1 MSGDVAREPVYRGL
15 VCGFL
20 AACLLLGGASAAGFA
35 ANFIL
40 QLGAIGLS
48 VVALQ
53 RLSGAGLE
61 PRHRVALGL
70 MLGVLV
76 LPLLQLIPLAPETWS
91 SLPGRQV
98 LVDGFGKLG
107 MPLPWLPLSLDPA
120 ATLAS
125 WLSLLPAVAI
135 FLAVLSLDPADRV
148 WIGVTILVVA
158 VISTFLAII
167 QFASATGYFYAVTSR
182 GHGVGFFA
190 NRNHLA
196 TLILVGIPTLT
207 LHLPGMKVQP
217 FAAGRGRSSNDL
229 LAVALLAILLL
240 GLLAAG
246 SRAGLGLAIP
256 MIMTSIGLRLRAHS
270 GESPFRLIVAAG
282 GLSLAVLAAVAFG
295 PWLSR
300 LAAKTAELGEGET
313 RLIAA
318 PLTLNA
324 GWDNFPFGTGF
335 GTFDPV
341 FRLIGGEA
349 NLGSNFINHA
359 HNEYIEFW
367 LTGGLPAMVLLAG
380 FLWWFAG
387 AAPASWRARADN
399 AGGIPRV
406 AAVTIAVILIH
417 SLVDYPLRTAAISAI
432 FAACCALLLE
442 PVRRSAALGRGAHP
456 FRRPGTTAIDFA
468 PAAARAARTTPH
480 TTTSDPRQ
488 AATVVSTPT

>member
-1 MSGDVAREPVYRGL
+1 MTRDMIREPVYRGL

-48 VVALQ
+48 MVALQ
-53 RLSGAGLE
+53 RLSGASFE
-61 PRHRVALGL
+61 ARHRVALAL
-70 MLGVLV
+70 MLAVLA
-76 LPLLQLIPLAPETWS
+76 LPLLQLIPLAPGTWS

-107 MPLPWLPLSLDPA
+107 MPLPWLPLSLDPD

-125 WLSLLPAVAI
+125 WLALLPAVAI
-135 FLAVLSLDPADRV
+135 FLAALSLQPADRI
-148 WIGVTILVVA
+148 WIGVTILFVA
-158 VISTFLAII
+158 LVSAFLAII
-167 QFASATGYFYAVTSR
+167 QFASATGYFYTVTSR
-182 GHGVGFFA
+182 GHGVGFFS

-196 TLILVGIPTLT
+196 TLMLVAIPTLT
-207 LHLPGMKVQP
+207 LHLPGMKVQHL
-217 FAAGRGRSSNDL
+217 ASGRGRSSNDL
-229 LAVALLAILLL
+229 LAAALLAILLL

-270 GESPFRLIVAAG
+270 GESPLRLIVAAG

-295 PWLSR
+295 PWLTRFAVKS
-300 LAAKTAELGEGET
+300 AQLGEGET

-341 FRLIGGEA
+341 FRLIGGDA
-349 NLGSNFINHA
+349 NLGSNFVNHA
-359 HNEYIEFW
+359 HNEYLELW
-367 LTGGLPAMVLLAG
+367 LTGGLPTITLLAG
-380 FLWWFAG
+380 FLWWFAS

-406 AAVTIAVILIH
+406 AAVAIAVILIH
-417 SLVDYPLRTAAISAI
+417 SLVDYPLRTAAISVI
-432 FAACCALLLE
+432 FAACCALLLD
-442 PVRRSAALGRGAHP
+442 PVV
-456 FRRPGTTAIDFA
+456 RPGAARRGHPYRQVAVPHPDGDFV
-468 PAAARAARTTPH
+468 PAAAAVMHPDLPFGAGSRLRRRAGR
-480 TTTSDPRQ
+480 
-488 AATVVSTPT
+488 